1 MRRFIVLF
9 LLFILPIQ
17 VLAESL
23 ADLPTVPHTTATA
36 EVVDTATTTD
46 RSILKS
52 TTFFVDK
59 PKGQQTVHA
68 DLSDSVNSAELYLHT
83 PLLFEQWPSYS
94 AQASALAY
102 PPRRKP
108 PRM

>member
-9 LLFILPIQ
+9 LLFVLPIQ

-23 ADLPTVPHTTATA
+23 ADLPTVPHTAATTEVAETATS
-36 EVVDTATTTD
+36 TD
-46 RSILKS
+46 KSIFKS
-52 TTFFVDK
+52 TSFFPDK
-59 PKGQQTVHA
+59 PQGQQAVHA
-68 DLSDSVNSAELYLHT
+68 DLSDSVNSAELYVHS

-94 AQASALAY
+94 AQTSPLAY

-108 PRM
+108 PRI

>member
-23 ADLPTVPHTTATA
+23 ADLPTVPHTSTATEVA
-36 EVVDTATTTD
+36 ETATTTD
-46 RSILKS
+46 RSIIKS
-52 TTFFVDK
+52 TTLFLDK

-68 DLSDSVNSAELYLHT
+68 DISDSVNSAELYLHT
-83 PLLFEQWPSYS
+83 PLLFEKWPSYS
-94 AQASALAY
+94 AQASPLAY

-108 PRM
+108 PRI